1 MYEQDVYLYK
11 SECVWEGEKV
21 CMTEKGFRGAGGSR
35 NQEKG
40 LIKKLLFVVAK
51 IVLMA
56 SQSRTWLSDWT
67 ELKIVRIFE
76 IICESSFHII
86 NFMQI

>member
-1 MYEQDVYLYK
+1 
-11 SECVWEGEKV
+11 V

-51 IVLMA
+51 IVLMG
-56 SQSRTWLSDWT
+56 SQSRT
-67 ELKIVRIFE
+67 
-76 IICESSFHII
+76 
-86 NFMQI
+86 

>member
-1 MYEQDVYLYK
+1 MYEEDIYLYK

-21 CMTEKGFRGAGGSR
+21 CLREKGFRGAGEGR
-35 NQEKG
+35 RQEKD

-51 IVLMA
+51 IVRL
-56 SQSRTWLSDWT
+56 
-67 ELKIVRIFE
+67 FE
-76 IICESSFHII
+76 SICKSSFHTI